1 MTIYMTVGNKTTAID
16 KVRNKEAAELRIAR
30 FEREDRYEIEVNKYA
45 MPAAWAGK
53 YPTYTYGK

>member
-30 FEREDRYEIEVNKYA
+30 FEREDRYEIEVEKYA
-45 MPAAWAGK
+45 MPAAWGGK